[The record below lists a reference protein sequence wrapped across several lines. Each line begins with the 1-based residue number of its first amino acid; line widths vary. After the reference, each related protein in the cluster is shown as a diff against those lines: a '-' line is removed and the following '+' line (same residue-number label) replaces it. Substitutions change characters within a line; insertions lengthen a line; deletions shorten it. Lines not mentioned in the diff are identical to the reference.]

1 MAILK
6 ATSDDNKELSW
17 TLRPSRA
24 IESNFV
30 TSFPQNHFYF
40 IFQRKKDQQH
50 ANDSSSKHKEK
61 QIKLAI
67 SEIIEHWTQK
77 FFFLWFTTNTLHPRH
92 ISEKSNCSRRPQT
105 NWFFFRS
112 SLKPDKRK
120 NIPSKHWINVHI
132 SMILPS
138 KMLKTK
144 RTQPYY
150 PFFEI
155 TSTYHK
161 EGVKKYTNTL
171 RMILGKLN
179 TKSPITDT
187 TWS

>member
-1 MAILK
+1 MIIKNWVEHWDRQELLKAILSLLFLK
-6 ATSDDNKELSW
+6 ITS
-17 TLRPSRA
+17 
-24 IESNFV
+24 I
-30 TSFPQNHFYF
+30 
-40 IFQRKKDQQH
+40 
-50 ANDSSSKHKEK
+50 SSSREK
-61 QIKLAI
+61 KTNSMQMTHRRSTKRNKL
-67 SEIIEHWTQK
+67 SLLSPKSLNTELK
-77 FFFLWFTTNTLHPRH
+77 SFFFFDSPLHPRH

-161 EGVKKYTNTL
+161 EWVKKYTNTL